1 MAKAPSVEWTHEH
14 RLMALCLYRLS
25 DFGRLHSKNPQIQ
38 QVADK
43 MGRSAGSLALKLV
56 NFAALDPFR
65 PQKGMVN
72 ASEADRILWGEY
84 ATKAEDMHAAG
95 MDLLHE
101 LFGLRD
107 DQELDFMDR
116 GEIRVIAHGRDTD
129 DDGDKTRADK
139 DIRKLRRGYAFFRQA
154 VLNIY
159 DVQCCI
165 TGIAVPRLLVAN
177 HIRPPRDFPHERF
190 NLNNGLCLSG
200 LHSPA
205 FIGGL
210 IALDEERRL
219 VLGRS
224 LKKEFSKEVLK
235 ANFEPYEGRPIRPP
249 NILAEPSAE
258 GLAYHYKHVF
268 KG

>member
-1 MAKAPSVEWTHEH
+1 MAKAPSVKWTHEH

-38 QVADK
+38 LVAEK
-43 MGRSAGSLALKLV
+43 MGRSSGSLALKLV
-56 NFAALDPFR
+56 NFAALDPLR
-65 PQKGMVN
+65 HQKGMAN
-72 ASEADRILWGEY
+72 ASEADRAFWREY
-84 ATKAEDMHAAG
+84 AATAEDMHADG

-107 DQELDFMDR
+107 DQELDFMEGGR
-116 GEIRVIAHGRDTD
+116 IRVIVNERETD
-129 DDGDKTRADK
+129 HEATKARTDHKS
-139 DIRKLRRGYAFFRQA
+139 RKLKRGYAFFRQA

-177 HIRPPRDFPHERF
+177 HIRPPREFPHERF

-210 IALDEERRL
+210 ITLDKERRL

-224 LKKEFSKEVLK
+224 LKKAFSKEVMK
-235 ANFEPYEGRPIRPP
+235 ANFEPYEGRPIRLP